1 MTPEYDRFATAAE
14 EAVAEQE
21 RRVAAE
27 QGQARRLLEA
37 GEVTCGLVRVT
48 CGLVRGT

>member
-1 MTPEYDRFATAAE
+1 MMPAEGYDQVEAE
-14 EAVAEQE
+14 TRRGVAEQE

-27 QGQARRLLEA
+27 QGQARRLLEGKGA
-37 GEVTCGLVRVT
+37 RAPT